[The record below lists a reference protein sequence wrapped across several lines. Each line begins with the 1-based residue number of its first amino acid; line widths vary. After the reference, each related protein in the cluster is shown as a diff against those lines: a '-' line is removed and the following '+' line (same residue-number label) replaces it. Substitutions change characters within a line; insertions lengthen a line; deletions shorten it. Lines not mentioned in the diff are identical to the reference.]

1 MVGLVP
7 TKKYWSKLQ
16 CFLLVIYN
24 VTTLYKYSSTNLFIG
39 NKLPDENLKSLG
51 YSNFAR
57 HYSRNRCL
65 LSLPR
70 PTKMFQFR
78 RLPLPTLCIQVRVT
92 RHNSSRVSP
101 FGNPRFK
108 AGGQLPE
115 AYRSLLRPLS
125 VKCVKA
131 FVVCAYVTF
140 YVYISPEG
148 LI

>member
-7 TKKYWSKLQ
+7 TKKSWNKFQ
-16 CFLLVIYN
+16 HFLLVIYN

-78 RLPLPTLCIQVRVT
+78 RLPLPILYIQIRVT
-92 RHNSSRVSP
+92 RHYPSRVSP

-125 VKCVKA
+125 VNCVKA
-131 FVVCAYVTF
+131 FVVCA
-140 YVYISPEG
+140 
-148 LI
+148 